1 MMWLAEVTRDAGGNA
16 VSLGIMH
23 VQFKNQQE
31 LETDMREHGK
41 NYTDGVEYTLYDP
54 RPVCVY
60 QTTKQ
65 RKLNVLPA
73 FKAITTK
80 NKTEEK

>member
-1 MMWLAEVTRDAGGNA
+1 MMWLAEVTRDASGNI
-16 VSLGIMH
+16 VSLGIMNA
-23 VQFKNQQE
+23 QFKNQQE

-54 RPVCVY
+54 RPVCTY

-73 FKAITTK
+73 FKAPIIKTK
-80 NKTEEK
+80 AEEK